1 VVEDV
6 VHMDVVEDVVNLV
19 LVEDVYLEVVENVV
33 Q

>member
-1 VVEDV
+1 MVEDV